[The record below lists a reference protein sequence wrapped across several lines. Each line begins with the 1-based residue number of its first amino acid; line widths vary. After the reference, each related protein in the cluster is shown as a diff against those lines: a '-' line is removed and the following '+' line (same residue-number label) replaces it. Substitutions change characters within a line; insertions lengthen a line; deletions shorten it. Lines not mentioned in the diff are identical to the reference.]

1 MKVLNMDEVVEVFNE
16 NIVEPRDFEVKGIN
30 HIEDNVIVYLNIKDC
45 YDEQLSDGMVN
56 FANDFLY
63 SRNEWKSL
71 IDTMKK
77 GYLIQSNFNNFIK
90 SVNEGFY
97 NCYVVSGE
105 FEKVRKDLSNQLNN
119 VIDDCGC
126 VFSLSDNIDVKLAIE
141 DRPFYKD
148 GFVLEKLY
156 EYSMYRVNR

>member
-1 MKVLNMDEVVEVFNE
+1 MKVLNIDEVVDVFNE
-16 NIVEPRDFEVKGIN
+16 KITEPQDLKVKGID
-30 HIEDNVIVYLNIKDC
+30 HIEDNVIVYLKIKDC
-45 YDEQLSDGMVN
+45 YNNSLSDDMVN
-56 FANDFLY
+56 LVNNFLY

-71 IDTMKK
+71 INTMKK

-97 NCYVVSGE
+97 NYYIISGE
-105 FEKVRKDLSNQLNN
+105 FKKIREDLSNQLNS

-141 DRPFYKD
+141 DRPFYKE

-156 EYSMYRVNR
+156 EYSMYRVNK